1 MYVSKVDLLE
11 AILIEH
17 RSNAFLDTRAQ
28 YCLEFYFQRYEN
40 DSFMIDFHLSKLLK
54 LLFKINAQQS
64 TDIYQGSHSGT
75 LFFFDDELWKKEY
88 LVFLTFKD
96 NSLALDQLPAFVS
109 SIICHSSVLSF
120 VRQFQSL
127 LKFEVKDKIP
137 RFPSFRYWV
146 SAKVKNWETSG
157 MSIFLL
163 KSYHNLFVTF
173 QNLK

>member
-1 MYVSKVDLLE
+1 MYVSKVDLFE

-28 YCLEFYFQRYEN
+28 YCLEFYFQRYEK
-40 DSFMIDFHLSKLLK
+40 DS
-54 LLFKINAQQS
+54 
-64 TDIYQGSHSGT
+64 
-75 LFFFDDELWKKEY
+75 
-88 LVFLTFKD
+88 
-96 NSLALDQLPAFVS
+96 SLALDQLPAFVS
-109 SIICHSSVLSF
+109 SVICHSSVLSF
-120 VRQFQSL
+120 VRQSQSL
-127 LKFEVKDKIP
+127 LKFEVKDEIP

-146 SAKVKNWETSG
+146 SAKVENWETSG